1 MFALQSCLHL
11 LLWQAPICPG
21 QRLTLGL
28 QRDYS
33 LEEAMS
39 NPAGLEGAVSET
51 NGRLV
56 ESLGVD
62 GACLGPVSACVSQ
75 RDSTLGDVC
84 PGHGP

>member
-1 MFALQSCLHL
+1 
-11 LLWQAPICPG
+11 
-21 QRLTLGL
+21 
-28 QRDYS
+28 
-33 LEEAMS
+33 MS